1 MEEAIHSPSHS
12 FNLRIASRTIV
23 KMLKVVG
30 ASWFKT
36 RISTYIIAGAAILS
50 LCALFIAENTE
61 KPEYDGTYCAT
72 TYWSRKNGF
81 RVEFWGQQNDLLQI
95 KKGAA
100 RICYKDSTFQN
111 G

>member
-1 MEEAIHSPSHS
+1 
-12 FNLRIASRTIV
+12 
-23 KMLKVVG
+23 MLKVVG

-50 LCALFIAENTE
+50 ICALFIAEME

-72 TYWSRKNGF
+72 AYWSRQYGF
-81 RVEFWGQQNDLLQI
+81 RVEFWGQQNNLI
-95 KKGAA
+95 EIPKGAA
-100 RICYKDSTFQN
+100 RTCYKDSTFQN